1 MLEKHEGK
9 IKLNFLFQKK
19 KNPFGISNRFKRK
32 CKLSYLKCF
41 IL

>member
-19 KNPFGISNRFKRK
+19 KIHLAFQTG
-32 CKLSYLKCF
+32 LSVNANGF
-41 IL
+41 T